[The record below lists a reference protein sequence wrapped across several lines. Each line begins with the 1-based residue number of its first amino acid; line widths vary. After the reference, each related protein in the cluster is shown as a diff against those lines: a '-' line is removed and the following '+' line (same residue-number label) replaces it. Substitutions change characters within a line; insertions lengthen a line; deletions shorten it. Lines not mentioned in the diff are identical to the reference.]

1 MEKRWSI
8 PLIGKIFIIRDTI
21 EQSVFYIA
29 LALIMLCA
37 ILFLAVPS
45 VHGMKMNKTASDLED
60 MTITLAGAGTEYS
73 DETAG
78 PGGNSSA
85 AVHLDLAAG
94 CFENLNQAALAA
106 AVFRQEQSLSA
117 VPVKT
122 ASAVGYTAMNTVE
135 GSRIMSYTDYQTL
148 LQIVEA
154 ECTGGDERSKQ
165 YVACVVLNRTKD
177 NHFPD
182 TVYDVV
188 WQRLGGEAQFS
199 PTQDG
204 RMGTLKISDSTVKAV
219 NKALQEDDIS
229 QGALFFLARKYGMP
243 LLDDLFPSGRYNKWS
258 VWASKSKSYTD
269 FLFMAMLLPLFPDDF
284 LCYLTGVSKMT
295 AKRFIWIIV
304 LGKPWCIL
312 AYSLGFSLIK

>member
-78 PGGNSSA
+78 AGDNSFA
-85 AVHLDLAAG
+85 ATVHLDLAAG
-94 CFENLNQAALAA
+94 CFEDLNQAALTA

-177 NHFPD
+177 KHFPD

-219 NKALQEDDIS
+219 NKALQGDIGIGGGS
-229 QGALFFLARKYGMP
+229 IIAFFLARKY
-243 LLDDLFPSGRYNKWS
+243 
-258 VWASKSKSYTD
+258 ASKDNVEWFEDELEYLYSYGGHE
-269 FLFMAMLLPLFPDDF
+269 F
-284 LCYLTGVSKMT
+284 Y
-295 AKRFIWIIV
+295 RFKKAA
-304 LGKPWCIL
+304 G
-312 AYSLGFSLIK
+312 

>member
-1 MEKRWSI
+1 MVKRWSMT
-8 PLIGKIFIIRDTI
+8 LIGKIFFIRDTI

-45 VHGMKMNKTASDLED
+45 VHSMNMNKTASDLED

-94 CFENLNQAALAA
+94 CFADLNQAALAA

-177 NHFPD
+177 KHFPD

-219 NKALQEDDIS
+219 NKALQGDDIS
-229 QGALFFLARKYGMP
+229 QGALFFLARKY
-243 LLDDLFPSGRYNKWS
+243 
-258 VWASKSKSYTD
+258 ASKDNVEWFEDELEYLYSYGGHE
-269 FLFMAMLLPLFPDDF
+269 FYRF
-284 LCYLTGVSKMT
+284 KT
-295 AKRFIWIIV
+295 A
-304 LGKPWCIL
+304 
-312 AYSLGFSLIK
+312 A

>member
-8 PLIGKIFIIRDTI
+8 PLIGKIFVIRDTI

-78 PGGNSSA
+78 PGDNSSVA
-85 AVHLDLAAG
+85 TVHLDLVAG
-94 CFENLNQAALAA
+94 CFEDLNQAALSA

-122 ASAVGYTAMNTVE
+122 ASVVGYTAMNTVE
-135 GSRIMSYTDYQTL
+135 GCRIMSYTDYQTL

-229 QGALFFLARKYGMP
+229 QGALFFLARKY
-243 LLDDLFPSGRYNKWS
+243 
-258 VWASKSKSYTD
+258 ASKDNVEWFEDELEYLYSYGGHE
-269 FLFMAMLLPLFPDDF
+269 F
-284 LCYLTGVSKMT
+284 Y
-295 AKRFIWIIV
+295 RF
-304 LGKPWCIL
+304 KK
-312 AYSLGFSLIK
+312 AA